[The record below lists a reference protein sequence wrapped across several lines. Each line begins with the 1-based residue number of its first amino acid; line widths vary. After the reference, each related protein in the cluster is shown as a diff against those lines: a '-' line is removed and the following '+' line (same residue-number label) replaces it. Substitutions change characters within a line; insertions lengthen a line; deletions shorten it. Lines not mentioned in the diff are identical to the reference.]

1 MSTLS
6 SDMAKKKQS
15 RKDFETLAVLAA
27 AALVC
32 FLIFRKPA
40 FAGLALALLVL
51 PLIPGKA
58 ASRLA
63 ALWLGF
69 SEILGAVNTKVLLGA
84 VYFLLLTPLALV
96 FRLLHR
102 GGFNAKSD
110 PAAVSYFEEKKH
122 VFAAADLEEP
132 W

>member
-1 MSTLS
+1 
-6 SDMAKKKQS
+6 MAKKTRS

-27 AALVC
+27 ASLAC
-32 FLIFRKPA
+32 FLLFRKPA
-40 FAGLALALLVL
+40 FAGLALALLAL
-51 PLIPGKA
+51 PLISRKA

-84 VYFLLLTPLALV
+84 VYFLLLTPLAFF
-96 FRLLHR
+96 FRLFHR
-102 GGFNAKSD
+102 GGFNAKAD
-110 PAAVSYFEEKKH
+110 PAAASYFEEKKH

>member
-1 MSTLS
+1 
-6 SDMAKKKQS
+6 MAKKTQS

-27 AALVC
+27 ASVAC
-32 FLIFRKPA
+32 FFLFRKPA

-51 PLIPGKA
+51 PLISRKA

-63 ALWLGF
+63 GAWLGF

-96 FRLLHR
+96 FRLLHS
-102 GGFNAKSD
+102 GGFNAKAD
-110 PAAVSYFEEKKH
+110 PDAASYFEEKEH
-122 VFAAADLEEP
+122 LFSAADLEEP

>member
-1 MSTLS
+1 
-6 SDMAKKKQS
+6 MAKKTQS

-32 FLIFRKPA
+32 FLLFRKPA
-40 FAGLALALLVL
+40 FAGLALALLAL
-51 PLIPGKA
+51 PLISRKA

-69 SEILGAVNTKVLLGA
+69 SEVLGAINTKLLLGA
-84 VYFLLLTPLALV
+84 VYFLLLTPLAFF
-96 FRLLHR
+96 FRLFHA
-102 GGFNAKSD
+102 GGFNAKAD
-110 PAAVSYFEEKKH
+110 PAARSYFEEKKH
-122 VFAAADLEEP
+122 LFAAADLEEP